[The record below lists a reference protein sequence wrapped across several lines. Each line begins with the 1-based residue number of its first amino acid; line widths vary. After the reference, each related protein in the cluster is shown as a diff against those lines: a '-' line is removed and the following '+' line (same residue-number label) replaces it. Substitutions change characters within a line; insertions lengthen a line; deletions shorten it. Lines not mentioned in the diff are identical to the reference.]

1 MLSASA
7 KKNARRRALKRNEI
21 NNVIVSQLNIFCQL
35 PNPNRLWAALVIL
48 KNILWFK
55 ITLKAPFFSR
65 YKKAV
70 VDNNVENGKFR
81 GLLINWHVVKYQKFT
96 AAITGFLNKR
106 CITTSSIEI
115 DYFDGRDRFVLTFSG
130 SVYRLAEND
139 ELLFGDRVEARKS
152 FVHSLR
158 GQQI

>member
-21 NNVIVSQLNIFCQL
+21 NDEVIVSQLNIFCQL

-55 ITLKAPFFSR
+55 ITLKAPFFSL

-70 VDNNVENGKFR
+70 VDKNVENGKFR
-81 GLLINWHVVKYQKFT
+81 GLLINWHVVKYQKGTFS
-96 AAITGFLNKR
+96 ITGFINKR

-139 ELLFGDRVEARKS
+139 ELLVGDRAAARKS
-152 FVHSLR
+152 FVRLLR
-158 GQQI
+158 AQL